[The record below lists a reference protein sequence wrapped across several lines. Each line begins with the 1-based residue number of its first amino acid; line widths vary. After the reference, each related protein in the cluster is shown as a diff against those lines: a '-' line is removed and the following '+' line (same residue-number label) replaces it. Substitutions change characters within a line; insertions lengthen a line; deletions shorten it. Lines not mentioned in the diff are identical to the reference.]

1 MFIGRKEE
9 LRKLEKLWHSE
20 RFQHPVIYG
29 RRRVGKT
36 ALIRE
41 FIKGKESI
49 FFTGIESSEQQNLEN
64 LSRAILATAQQDV
77 TPVFQTFQEAFAYVF
92 RLSIKKRLVFVI
104 DEYPYLAKA
113 YPAVSSILQKLI
125 DEYKNNSMLFLIL
138 CGSSMS
144 FMEEQVL
151 GYQSPLYGRRTA
163 QMKILPFD
171 FFEASEYFQ
180 DFSPLDMAAV
190 YGIVGGTPQYLLQ
203 MNNSLSLEENLKES
217 LLEPS
222 SYLFEEPS
230 NLLKQ
235 EIREASTYNAIISAI
250 ASGASRLS
258 EIASKTNL
266 ETSACSLH
274 LNKLIALGL
283 IRREGPFGEKTTR
296 KTIYAVED
304 PLFRFWYRFIPKH
317 ISLLQNGMIDLVC
330 ARIME
335 QFSQYMGPVFE
346 EICKQWLWRQNK
358 LALLPFTFLSQ
369 GRWWGSDPR
378 KKNESEIDIVA
389 SDGERSLLFC
399 ECKWTNDSVDA
410 SVLETLVE
418 RSHLLTATNRHYI
431 VFSKSGFTDGCR
443 KFAKSIGQARLVTFN
458 EMV

>member
-9 LRKLEKLWHSE
+9 LNKLEKLWHSE
-20 RFQHPVIYG
+20 KFQNPVLYG

-41 FIKGKESI
+41 FIKDKEAI

-64 LSRAILATAQQDV
+64 LSRAILATAQQGV
-77 TPVFQTFQEAFAYVF
+77 TPVFQTFQEAFEYVF
-92 RLSIKKRLVFVI
+92 RLSLEKRLAFVI

-125 DEYKNNSMLFLIL
+125 DEYKDTSKLFLIL

-180 DFSPLDMAAV
+180 KFSPLDMAAV

-203 MNNSLSLEENLKES
+203 MNDSLSLEDNLKEN

-258 EIASKTNL
+258 EIASKAHL
-266 ETSACSLH
+266 ETSACSSH
-274 LNKLIALGL
+274 LNKLMALGL
-283 IRREGPFGEKTTR
+283 IRKEEPFGEKTTR

-304 PLFRFWYRFIPKH
+304 QLFRFWYRFIPSH

-330 ARIME
+330 TRIME
-335 QFSQYMGPVFE
+335 HFSQYMGPVFE

-358 LALLPFTFLSQ
+358 QGLLPFTFLSL
-369 GRWWGSDPR
+369 GRWWRSDPR
-378 KKNESEIDIVA
+378 KKSEAEIDIVA
-389 SDGERSLLFC
+389 SDGENSLLFC
-399 ECKWTNDSVDA
+399 ECKWTNEPVDA
-410 SVLETLVE
+410 TVLETLVE
-418 RSHLLTATNRHYI
+418 RAQLLSATNRHYLL
-431 VFSKSGFTDGCR
+431 FAKSGFSEQCHELAER
-443 KFAKSIGQARLVTFN
+443 PPHVRLVTFT
-458 EMV
+458 EML